1 MYSKPK
7 VMEHFSTAHTSFLVD
22 FEFTNNITILTGDSG
37 TGKSAVFSFMQED
50 MVEEPRLLCMNYL
63 DINKD
68 IAAMIKEAEGKLIV
82 IDNADL
88 LLDNDL
94 RKYIAFDEKN
104 QYLII
109 GRNPNNLMATQ
120 ENLFELASEKKGE
133 RTEFR
138 LKRYLW

>member
-7 VMEHFSTAHTSFLVD
+7 VMEHFSTAHTSFLVE

-50 MVEEPRLLCMNYL
+50 MIEEPRLLCMNYL

-68 IAAMIKEAEGKLIV
+68 IASMIKEAEGKLIV

-138 LKRYLW
+138 LKRYL

>member
-50 MVEEPRLLCMNYL
+50 MIEEPRLLCMNYL

-68 IAAMIKEAEGKLIV
+68 IASMIKEAEGKLIV

-120 ENLFELASEKKGE
+120 ENLFELASEKKGD

-138 LKRYLW
+138 LKRYL

>member
-138 LKRYLW
+138 LKRYL

>member
-1 MYSKPK
+1 
-7 VMEHFSTAHTSFLVD
+7 
-22 FEFTNNITILTGDSG
+22 
-37 TGKSAVFSFMQED
+37 
-50 MVEEPRLLCMNYL
+50 
-63 DINKD
+63 
-68 IAAMIKEAEGKLIV
+68 MIKEAEGKLIV

-138 LKRYLW
+138 LKRYL

>member
-50 MVEEPRLLCMNYL
+50 MIEEPRLLCMNYL

-68 IAAMIKEAEGKLIV
+68 IASMIKEAEGKLIV

-104 QYLII
+104 QYLIV

-138 LKRYLW
+138 LKRYL

>member
-7 VMEHFSTAHTSFLVD
+7 VMEHFSTAHTSFLVE

-50 MVEEPRLLCMNYL
+50 MIEEPRLLCMNYL

-68 IAAMIKEAEGKLIV
+68 IASMIKEAEGKLIV
-82 IDNADL
+82 IDNAYL

-138 LKRYLW
+138 LKRYL

>member
-1 MYSKPK
+1 
-7 VMEHFSTAHTSFLVD
+7 
-22 FEFTNNITILTGDSG
+22 
-37 TGKSAVFSFMQED
+37 
-50 MVEEPRLLCMNYL
+50 MNYL

-138 LKRYLW
+138 LKRYL

>member
-7 VMEHFSTAHTSFLVD
+7 VMEHFSTAHTSFLVE

-50 MVEEPRLLCMNYL
+50 MIEEPRLLCMNYL

-68 IAAMIKEAEGKLIV
+68 IASMIKEAEGKLIV

>member
-68 IAAMIKEAEGKLIV
+68 IASMIKEAEGKLIV

-138 LKRYLW
+138 LKRYL

>member
-68 IAAMIKEAEGKLIV
+68 IASMIKEAEGKLIV

>member
-50 MVEEPRLLCMNYL
+50 MIEEPRLLCMNYL

-68 IAAMIKEAEGKLIV
+68 IASMIKEAEGKLIV

-138 LKRYLW
+138 LKRYL